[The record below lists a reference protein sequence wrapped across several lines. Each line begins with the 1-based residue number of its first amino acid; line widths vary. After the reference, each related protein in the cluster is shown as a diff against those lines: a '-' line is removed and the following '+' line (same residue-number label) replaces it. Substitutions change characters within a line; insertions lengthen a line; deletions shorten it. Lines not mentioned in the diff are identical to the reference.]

1 MISLWVGVAAAGTLV
16 TEWDFEAGSLEFV
29 SSGVPAIWACGEVLS
44 GPGQGSS
51 GSSACGTGLATNYSN
66 NSESYLTFPDFP
78 LTGLT
83 QPMIRWENW
92 FAFEAGDFGL
102 VESFVGGSWQAM
114 SPVYG
119 YPSGES
125 LEGQNLDWHPLL
137 LDLSSLT
144 NLNQIRLRLSSDTA
158 VTDDGWFID
167 EVTLWE
173 GDVAPPQITGVT
185 ELPDTEDLPGP
196 YGVSATVVDNQS
208 LQSVELIYSV
218 NGGAEVSIAM
228 NSVGGDDFFAELPGQ
243 PHDSQV
249 DYWVEALDGENEAR
263 YPAQGALE
271 FRVRLPAPRDLLG
284 PEGVVHAT
292 QATLSWTAPITA
304 LAVEAYWIYQ
314 ADEFLMETT
323 DLEADVGLIGGGE
336 DRFFVTAIYEAGEG
350 DPSGELLL
358 DSAVPEVL
366 EVDPQFVFQG
376 DQIRAVVRG
385 ANLLFL
391 QDDVDVALGQGIEVA
406 AVDVRDVDTLIVR
419 LDVAPDA
426 VPGPRLVSVSSGE
439 LGASLSSALQVI
451 DGKERPTVSRLEPPL
466 GRQGSQLELEIYMLV
481 Y

>member
-102 VESFVGGSWQAM
+102 VESFVGGTWQAI

-249 DYWVEALDGENEAR
+249 DYWVEALDGEN
-263 YPAQGALE
+263 GALIPL
-271 FRVRLPAPRDLLG
+271 R
-284 PEGVVHAT
+284 
-292 QATLSWTAPITA
+292 
-304 LAVEAYWIYQ
+304 
-314 ADEFLMETT
+314 
-323 DLEADVGLIGGGE
+323 
-336 DRFFVTAIYEAGEG
+336 
-350 DPSGELLL
+350 
-358 DSAVPEVL
+358 
-366 EVDPQFVFQG
+366 
-376 DQIRAVVRG
+376 
-385 ANLLFL
+385 
-391 QDDVDVALGQGIEVA
+391 
-406 AVDVRDVDTLIVR
+406 
-419 LDVAPDA
+419 
-426 VPGPRLVSVSSGE
+426 
-439 LGASLSSALQVI
+439 
-451 DGKERPTVSRLEPPL
+451 EP
-466 GRQGSQLELEIYMLV
+466 
-481 Y
+481 

>member
-1 MISLWVGVAAAGTLV
+1 MVKMAR
-16 TEWDFEAGSLEFV
+16 
-29 SSGVPAIWACGEVLS
+29 LS
-44 GPGQGSS
+44 RS
-51 GSSACGTGLATNYSN
+51 GS
-66 NSESYLTFPDFP
+66 
-78 LTGLT
+78 
-83 QPMIRWENW
+83 
-92 FAFEAGDFGL
+92 
-102 VESFVGGSWQAM
+102 
-114 SPVYG
+114 
-119 YPSGES
+119 
-125 LEGQNLDWHPLL
+125 
-137 LDLSSLT
+137 
-144 NLNQIRLRLSSDTA
+144 
-158 VTDDGWFID
+158 
-167 EVTLWE
+167 
-173 GDVAPPQITGVT
+173 
-185 ELPDTEDLPGP
+185 
-196 YGVSATVVDNQS
+196 
-208 LQSVELIYSV
+208 
-218 NGGAEVSIAM
+218 
-228 NSVGGDDFFAELPGQ
+228 
-243 PHDSQV
+243 
-249 DYWVEALDGENEAR
+249 
-263 YPAQGALE
+263 LE

-304 LAVEAYWIYQ
+304 LAVESLL
-314 ADEFLMETT
+314 DLSSGRVLDGDHRFGSGCGT
-323 DLEADVGLIGGGE
+323 DWRWRGSIFCDSDLRGWG
-336 DRFFVTAIYEAGEG
+336 G

-466 GRQGSQLELEIYMLV
+466 GRQGSQLELEIYTSKALDEVYQVDLGEGILV
-481 Y
+481 QEVLQLEDSCIQVKGWIDENAPLGERMVTVDDGERIWSGEAFKVLDRSPAPVGCSTQGSSGASGWVAWVFCCCSALGVSETGDENLGHLIRNLGPALALGCRGHRVELLLVVEQIFNLGESLVDVELGLHHDKGSAFLLESACVGFLVVVSNIGGGNQQSRLAECCELRER